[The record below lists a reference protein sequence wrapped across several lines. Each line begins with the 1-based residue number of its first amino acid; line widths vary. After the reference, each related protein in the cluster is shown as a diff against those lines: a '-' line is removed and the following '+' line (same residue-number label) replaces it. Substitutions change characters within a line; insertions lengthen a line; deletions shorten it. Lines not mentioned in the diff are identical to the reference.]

1 MQEYSGTVDRYNT
14 KDVKVS
20 NNLLYTR
27 LSISM
32 TLLDDMLHTR
42 YILKQTTVTGS
53 LQVSDIVAV
62 SIDKDH
68 SMSKSTPKIPDP
80 QGLDE
85 TWFLHITSLETF
97 TQSVIT
103 TYAVS
108 LQSWSQLNPWYT
120 FSTLTS
126 RLVYFGLW
134 SLQKRCFDSDHFSI

>member
-1 MQEYSGTVDRYNT
+1 MNELQPHVKKYDQSDPTIRRNLMQEYSGTVDKYNT

-80 QGLDE
+80 QGFGRNLV
-85 TWFLHITSLETF
+85 L
-97 TQSVIT
+97 
-103 TYAVS
+103 TYNVS
-108 LQSWSQLNPWYT
+108 
-120 FSTLTS
+120 
-126 RLVYFGLW
+126 
-134 SLQKRCFDSDHFSI
+134 